1 MLQHVLTSAQPGQ
14 LSVKQSPCCFYCY
27 SVWCGACVCCLI
39 LLHVL
44 SGPTEPP
51 HQTSPITQSPP
62 PPFHKGTSALPV
74 SLSTPPNIYTCALP
88 CKTMVHLSSLI
99 NDFNECFLNKVN
111 FFWIYCLLKWS
122 FVVLFYKSSQR
133 WPFLSDIFTDFLYV
147 VF

>member
-14 LSVKQSPCCFYCY
+14 LSVKQRLCCFYCY
-27 SVWCGACVCCLI
+27 CVWCGACVCCLI

-74 SLSTPPNIYTCALP
+74 SLSTHPPKYLHMCSA
-88 CKTMVHLSSLI
+88 KMVHLSSLI
-99 NDFNECFLNKVN
+99 NEFNEYFLNKVN
-111 FFWIYCLLKWS
+111 FFWIYCLLKLS